1 MSWLLCPWRGTV
13 GPRASRGLTVPTP
26 RADRGQPHEQR
37 RDRMDS
43 HPEGSPGRD
52 KKTPAASKSEKLTL
66 AAGVVTLSTAVIK
79 LVVTILDYL
88 GP

>member
-1 MSWLLCPWRGTV
+1 
-13 GPRASRGLTVPTP
+13 
-26 RADRGQPHEQR
+26 
-37 RDRMDS
+37 MDS

-79 LVVTILDYL
+79 LVVGKAFKQSSKVAAFGGCFRSVL
-88 GP
+88 G